1 MSDILEYKGYTT
13 KVKYSNED
21 NVFFGKIE
29 GINSLVNFEAES
41 ADEVKDAFEEAVN
54 DYLAFCKE
62 NNINNEI

>member
-1 MSDILEYKGYTT
+1 MSDILEYKGYIT

-62 NNINNEI
+62 NNLNNEI

>member
-29 GINSLVNFEAES
+29 ALIL
-41 ADEVKDAFEEAVN
+41 
-54 DYLAFCKE
+54 
-62 NNINNEI
+62 